1 MVNPSQSAP
10 SVTRKLIENER
21 FFAFKRATQQPEFRN
36 EHKSQIRRR
45 ADDGLNKKPFVFKH
59 FLRVVCRVCTH
70 DVRLF
75 VSIRSH
81 DKPRHL
87 FLSISSAF
95 V

>member
-1 MVNPSQSAP
+1 MVNPSHSVP
-10 SVTRKLIENER
+10 SVTWKLIENER
-21 FFAFKRATQQPEFRN
+21 FFAFKRATQQTEFRN
-36 EHKSQIRRR
+36 ERKSHIRRR
-45 ADDGLNKKPFVFKH
+45 TDDGPDKKPFIFKH
-59 FLRVVCRVCTH
+59 FLRVVCKVCTH

-87 FLSISSAF
+87 FLSISSGF